1 VGYCLFFYLL
11 VYFGKRASRSSQKKN
26 MSIILQY
33 STTTCNMG
41 APICVN
47 TVGNFISCKNNSLNQ
62 GMSFQY
68 STSSCVTVESETVI
82 DTATTTATTTTATST
97 QVFAYNGMTYGD
109 IVISLFLFL
118 ILLGMFFGG
127 LLNRLIGVKGKLKEY
142 NKYDH

>member
-11 VYFGKRASRSSQKKN
+11 VNFGKQIKN

-68 STSSCVTVESETVI
+68 STSSCTTVESETVV
-82 DTATTTATTTTATST
+82 DTATTTATTT
-97 QVFAYNGMTYGD
+97 QVLAYNGMTYGD

-127 LLNRLIGVKGKLKEY
+127 LLNRLIGVKSKLKEY

>member
-1 VGYCLFFYLL
+1 
-11 VYFGKRASRSSQKKN
+11 
-26 MSIILQY
+26 
-33 STTTCNMG
+33 MG

-68 STSSCVTVESETVI
+68 STSSCTTVESETVV
-82 DTATTTATTTTATST
+82 DTATTTATTT
-97 QVFAYNGMTYGD
+97 QVLAYNGMTYGD

-127 LLNRLIGVKGKLKEY
+127 LLNRLIGVKSKLKEY